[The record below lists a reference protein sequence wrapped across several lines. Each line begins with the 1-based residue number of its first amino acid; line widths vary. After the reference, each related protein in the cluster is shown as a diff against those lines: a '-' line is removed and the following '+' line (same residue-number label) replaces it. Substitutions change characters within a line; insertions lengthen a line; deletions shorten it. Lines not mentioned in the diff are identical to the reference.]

1 MYSPFQTLSNTA
13 TCLVCS
19 MSEGR
24 RTDFTELLELLNVC
38 DDIGEKVIY
47 QGQVI
52 LTSDWLLPITILAS
66 HWSMITILTF
76 LYQGQGQNGH
86 GAAHSIGG
94 GVTLTK
100 VDRSNR

>member
-1 MYSPFQTLSNTA
+1 
-13 TCLVCS
+13 
-19 MSEGR
+19 MSEAR

-52 LTSDWLLPITILAS
+52 LTSHWSLPITILAS

-76 LYQGQGQNGH
+76 HWSFARATARTVTGALRASAGESPSPRWTGQTGESRERAVQW
-86 GAAHSIGG
+86 S
-94 GVTLTK
+94 
-100 VDRSNR
+100 